1 MIRDVPLFSSLF
13 QHYDGAVKKIHS
25 FALYRCSSV
34 CKLYHV
40 GVPSLALLLLLPG
53 LLAQNLP
60 TKSQYIFRV
69 PAVPGT
75 ELFES
80 NPDLTSLTP
89 PIGTVVEVFQ
99 TKDGRSLDKESVIAF
114 YRAALE
120 AKGWKEGIFKRRGDR
135 PYLSMR
141 TNVFETLPDHTRI
154 QLAGEFYLWVA
165 PLDGM
170 LTIYQKQWRISSVD
184 QVTLNA
190 LQEMIKRMTDAAV
203 KAGYRAM
210 RIFYDSGW
218 RDDYEN
224 EYLVDRVSYCL
235 VPNDAPRSID
245 APPESLT
252 VSLLTYRDT
261 DIAAG
266 EKAAREQEFR
276 SRRGPHFA
284 ASEATKGKILVTITG
299 DAARGKLESVLTTL
313 TLP

>member
-1 MIRDVPLFSSLF
+1 MAF

-25 FALYRCSSV
+25 FALCRCSLVS
-34 CKLYHV
+34 KLYHV
-40 GVPSLALLLLLPG
+40 GMSSLALLLFLPG

-60 TKSQYIFRV
+60 TKSQYIFRI
-69 PAVPGT
+69 PAVPGI

-80 NPDLTSLTP
+80 NPELTLLTP

-99 TKDGRSLDKESVIAF
+99 TKDGRSLDKEFVIEF

-120 AKGWKEGIFKRRGDR
+120 AKGWKEGIFKRQGDR
-135 PYLSMR
+135 PYLSMQ

-154 QLAGEFYLWVA
+154 QLAGESYLWVV
-165 PLDGM
+165 PRDGM

-190 LQEMIKRMTDAAV
+190 LQGMITRMTEAAA

-218 RDDYEN
+218 GADYEN

-235 VPNDAPRSID
+235 VPNDAPPSID

-261 DIAAG
+261 DIAAE

-276 SRRGPHFA
+276 SRRGPHYGA
-284 ASEATKGKILVTITG
+284 TVATKGKILVRITG
-299 DAARGKLESVLTTL
+299 DSARDKLESVLTAL